1 MKNLGDF
8 KPYEVMYVDAMNLSM
23 RNYYGMGDLEYHG
36 RKTGMLYG
44 VARLFMEWQKRA
56 PGIEIVMLWE
66 GRDSWRKA
74 KYPIYKAYRGEGR
87 SPEESKEFFGC
98 IEQVKYA
105 LPVMG
110 IKQAWCHTYEAD
122 DVVANLVMS
131 ESRKALLSSGD
142 WDWWELAEY
151 GDILYQHKD
160 ILTVGEM
167 SARFAKKYNAP
178 MVPFDK
184 LWLFKVLCG
193 DESDK
198 VSGVPRFPRRLASK
212 LCSMEKITAG
222 LIPGSILWGLTQL
235 GEGKWAER
243 TRANMWII
251 ERNIELL
258 RTSEVPLKDIEWVD
272 GDYSVEKFGD
282 VLLKSGMENLYDRL
296 MGGVK

>member
-8 KPYEVMYVDAMNLSM
+8 KPYEVMYIDAMNLSM
-23 RNYYGMGDLEYHG
+23 RDYYGISDLEYHG

-44 VARLFMEWQKRA
+44 IARLFIEWQKRA

-74 KYPIYKAYRGEGR
+74 KYPIYKAHRGEER
-87 SPEESKEFFGC
+87 SAEDTKEFFDC
-98 IEQVKYA
+98 VERVKYA

-131 ESRKALLSSGD
+131 EFRKTLLSSGD
-142 WDWWELAEY
+142 WDWWELAKY

-167 SARFAKKYNAP
+167 GARFAKKFNAP

-198 VSGVPRFPRRLASK
+198 VSGVPWFPRKLASA
-212 LCSMEKITAG
+212 LCNLEGVDAGSLVHG
-222 LIPGSILWGLTQL
+222 LIRL
-235 GEGKWAER
+235 GAKKWAER
-243 TRANMWII
+243 VRANMWII
-251 ERNIELL
+251 DRNIELL
-258 RTSEVPLKDIEWVD
+258 HTSEIPLKDIEWVD

-282 VLLKSGMENLYDRL
+282 VLLKSGMENLYDRF
-296 MGGVK
+296 MGGIK

>member
-8 KPYEVMYVDAMNLSM
+8 KPYEVMYIDAMNLSI
-23 RNYYGMGDLEYHG
+23 RNYYGMSDLEYHG
-36 RKTGMLYG
+36 HKTGMLYG
-44 VARLFMEWQKRA
+44 VARLFIEWLKRA

-74 KYPIYKAYRGEGR
+74 KYPIYKAYRGEER
-87 SPEESKEFFGC
+87 SPAETKEFFDC
-98 IEQVKYA
+98 IERVKYA

-110 IKQAWCHTYEAD
+110 IKQAWCPTFEAD

-160 ILTVGEM
+160 ILTIDEM
-167 SARFAKKYNAP
+167 GTRFTKKYNAP
-178 MVPFDK
+178 MVPIDK

-198 VSGVPRFPRRLASK
+198 VSGIPRFPKKLASK
-212 LCSMEKITAG
+212 LCNMKDISAGFIIQG
-222 LIPGSILWGLTQL
+222 LICLKAI
-235 GEGKWAER
+235 KWAER
-243 TRANMWII
+243 VKANMWII
-251 ERNIELL
+251 NRNIELL
-258 RTSEVPLKDIEWVD
+258 HSSYIPLNDVEWVD

-282 VLLKSGMENLYDRL
+282 VLLKSGMENLYDRFV
-296 MGGVK
+296 GSIK

>member
-23 RNYYGMGDLEYHG
+23 RNYYGMSDLEYHG
-36 RKTGMLYG
+36 HKTGMLYG
-44 VARLFMEWQKRA
+44 IARLFIEWQKRA

-66 GRDSWRKA
+66 GRDSWRKV
-74 KYPIYKAYRGEGR
+74 KYPTYKAHRGEGR
-87 SPEESKEFFGC
+87 SSEETKEFFDC
-98 IEQVKYA
+98 IERVKYA

-131 ESRKALLSSGD
+131 ESRKTLLSSGD

-160 ILTVGEM
+160 ILTIDEM
-167 SARFAKKYNAP
+167 GSRFAKKYGAP
-178 MVPFDK
+178 MVPINK

-198 VSGVPRFPRRLASK
+198 VSGVPRFPRKLASK
-212 LCSMEKITAG
+212 VCNLEGIDSGSLVHG
-222 LIPGSILWGLTQL
+222 LIRL
-235 GEGKWAER
+235 GAVKWAER
-243 TRANMWII
+243 AVAYKWII
-251 ERNIELL
+251 KRNIELL
-258 RTSEVPLKDIEWVD
+258 HTSEIPLKDIEWVD
-272 GDYSVEKFGD
+272 GNYSVEKFGG

>member
-1 MKNLGDF
+1 MKNLSNF
-8 KPYEVMYVDAMNLSM
+8 KPYEVMYVDAMGLAYVS
-23 RNYYGMGDLEYHG
+23 YYGMSDLEYHG
-36 RKTGMLYG
+36 HKTGMLYG
-44 VARLFMEWQKRA
+44 VARLFIEWQKKA

-66 GRDSWRKA
+66 GRDSWRKV
-74 KYPIYKAYRGEGR
+74 KYPIYKAHRGEGR
-87 SPEESKEFFGC
+87 SLEEAKEFFDC
-98 IEQVKYA
+98 IERVKYV

-131 ESRKALLSSGD
+131 ESRKTLLSSGD

-160 ILTVGEM
+160 ILTMSEM

-178 MVPFDK
+178 MVPTDK

-198 VSGVPRFPRRLASK
+198 VSGVPRFPRKLASM
-212 LCSMEKITAG
+212 LCNLKGVDAGSLIHG
-222 LIPGSILWGLTQL
+222 LIRL
-235 GEGKWAER
+235 GAQKWAER
-243 TRANMWII
+243 VAANKWII

-258 RTSEVPLKDIEWVD
+258 RTSEIPLKDIEWVE
-272 GDYSVEKFGD
+272 GNYSVAKFGD
-282 VLLKSGMENLYDRL
+282 VLLKSGMENLYDRF
-296 MGGVK
+296 MGNVK